1 MSRIPV
7 DAVVLDPTV
16 NPRSGL
22 DQSVVERYADA
33 IAAGATLPPV
43 EIERGTMR
51 LLGGWHRHAAHLLLG
66 LADIEAEERDVP
78 AGMTPKLY
86 AASLN
91 AAHGLPLADTDA
103 RALAREMYDQAPD
116 VTVTAVAKA
125 LCRPRKTVEGWVT
138 DLAEDRRRAEDH
150 AREVR
155 RCLALMLKH
164 LGWKQQDIGKALGV
178 SQQQIAKIVTHN
190 GESAVVELDERVLRD
205 AIASGPEDARDGLV
219 AVAEVW
225 RNERIFATWTSDERD
240 LLVRL
245 RAGETVVVNM
255 RHEAHGRL
263 WKWAEDADLAVR
275 IDRKGPW
282 GNPFVLPDDGDRD
295 AVCDAFQHH
304 YWPHK
309 PRLQEWAE
317 AGELDGKALGCWCA
331 PLRCHGDFLKDVA
344 Q

>member
-66 LADIEAEERDVP
+66 LADIEAEEREVP

-138 DLAEDRRRAEDH
+138 DLAEDRRRAEEH

-155 RCLALMLKH
+155 RCLALMLKA
-164 LGWKQQDIGKALGV
+164 LGWTQTRVAESLGV
-178 SQQQIAKIVTHN
+178 AKSTLSEFVR
-190 GESAVVELDERVLRD
+190 GESASNELDESVLRD
-205 AIASGPEDARDGLV
+205 AVAAGPADVTEALK
-219 AVAEVW
+219 ALAEQW
-225 RNERIFATWTSDERD
+225 REERIFATWTGEERD
-240 LLVRL
+240 LLARL

-309 PRLQEWAE
+309 PRLREWAE